1 MSPPNSPPL
10 TNYHKP
16 GTSPNPCATRWRNM
30 SVQHTSKMW
39 GVFDESGIF
48 IALCRHGFVL
58 SATDM
63 VKSGELY
70 VPVCFYVL

>member
-16 GTSPNPCATRWRNM
+16 GTPNPCAMRWRNM

-58 SATDM
+58 SAADM
-63 VKSGELY
+63 IKSGELY
-70 VPVCFYVL
+70 VPVCFYVF